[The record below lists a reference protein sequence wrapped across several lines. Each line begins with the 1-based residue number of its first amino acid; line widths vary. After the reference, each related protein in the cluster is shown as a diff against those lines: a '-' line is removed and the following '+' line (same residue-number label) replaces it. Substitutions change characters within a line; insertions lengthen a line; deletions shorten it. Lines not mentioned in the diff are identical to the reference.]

1 MKKLVLLAVLAIG
14 LNTQLFG
21 FATIV
26 NLVQGGDKISFTSN
40 VQGVVVHLDGV
51 AVGTMSNGTYSY
63 KLNRTGAPRSFK
75 FTKAGYVDQY
85 VTIHTKFNHMF
96 WGNLLTG
103 GSLGSSTDSWST
115 NNTKQY
121 SPNQFYIAMNPVE

>member
-14 LNTQLFG
+14 LNTPLFG

-63 KLNRTGAPRSFK
+63 KLNRNGAPRSFK

-85 VTIHTKFNHMF
+85 VTINTKFNHMF
-96 WGNLLTG
+96 WGNFVIG
-103 GSLGSSTDSWST
+103 GSFGSSTDSWST